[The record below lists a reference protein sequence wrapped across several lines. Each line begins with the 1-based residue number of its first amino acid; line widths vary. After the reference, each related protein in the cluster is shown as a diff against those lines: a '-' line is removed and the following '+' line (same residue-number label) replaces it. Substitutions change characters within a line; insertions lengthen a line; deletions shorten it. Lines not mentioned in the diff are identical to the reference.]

1 MEEGTNPKIAFISNC
16 TALVLSVESEERK
29 LSMTPTSARNEVSF
43 CCILHQRRTA
53 VTLIDVIHTNE
64 NQ

>member
-29 LSMTPTSARNEVSF
+29 LSMTPTNKQLRADETSEQSQ
-43 CCILHQRRTA
+43 LYHSK
-53 VTLIDVIHTNE
+53 
-64 NQ
+64 